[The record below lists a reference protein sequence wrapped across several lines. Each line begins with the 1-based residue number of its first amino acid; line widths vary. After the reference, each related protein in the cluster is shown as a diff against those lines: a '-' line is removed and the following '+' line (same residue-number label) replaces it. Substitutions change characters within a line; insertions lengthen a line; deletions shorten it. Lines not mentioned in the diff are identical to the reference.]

1 MENKNPFLR
10 KWQEIH
16 KLKKASWNNG
26 IRINLRLRISTGE
39 KNLVV
44 ATPKYCFDVDIMP
57 EYLLND
63 NEMRKENSQKPQNK
77 LV

>member
-26 IRINLRLRISTGE
+26 IRINLRLRISKEFGCCHS
-39 KNLVV
+39 KILLWRRHH
-44 ATPKYCFDVDIMP
+44 K
-57 EYLLND
+57 YLLND